1 MSGKLTRERL
11 TFEIMLIVVAL
22 GLTCLFWRTGGYKM
36 VILNLFFL
44 PIVLGGYYLGRSTAG
59 VLAFFCV
66 LAVGL
71 VTSLDSTEL
80 ARFTTPTLTYLALTV
95 WGAALGLTALLVG
108 TLCDERAQKLDELHE
123 AYVGVVEVL
132 SKYLQTGSSQVE
144 ARSERL
150 AELSQRVATQL
161 RLSRKEIDDVRVATL
176 LLDLENIEV
185 TSQLVS
191 KAMNTLEANPR
202 AMRKHTFLGMDLI
215 HSLGSVLRGA
225 APLLVN
231 RDPAVRDVLALHDD
245 AVPATIPLGSHV
257 IRFVQA
263 YDALTR
269 RDGDRQGVSPAQ
281 AIETL
286 RKDASTGPERE
297 ALQALS
303 QVVLR
308 EEPSVHR
315 EVPVPV

>member
-11 TFEIMLIVVAL
+11 TFEIMLIVVTL

-44 PIVLGGYYLGRSTAG
+44 PIVLGGYYLGRATAG

-80 ARFTTPTLTYLALTV
+80 ARFTTPILTYLALTI
-95 WGAALGLTALLVG
+95 WGATLGLTALLVG

-132 SKYLQTGSSQVE
+132 SKYLQTGSNQVE

-150 AELSQRVATQL
+150 ANLSRRLAVQL
-161 RLSRKEIDDVRVATL
+161 RLSRKEVDDVRVATL

-185 TSQLVS
+185 TSRLVS
-191 KAMNTLEANPR
+191 KAMNTLEENPR
-202 AMRKHTFLGMDLI
+202 VMRKHTFLGMDLI

-225 APLLVN
+225 APLLDN
-231 RDPAVRDVLALHDD
+231 RDSVVHDALALHDD
-245 AVPATIPLGSHV
+245 ADPPAVPLGSHV
-257 IRFVQA
+257 IRFAQT
-263 YDALTR
+263 YDTLTHG
-269 RDGDRQGVSPAQ
+269 DGVRKGISPAQ
-281 AIETL
+281 AIEKL
-286 RKDASTGPERE
+286 RQDASPGPERE
-297 ALQALS
+297 VLEALS
-303 QVVLR
+303 QIVLR
-308 EEPSVHR
+308 EEQDMTRAALQTV
-315 EVPVPV
+315 

>member
-1 MSGKLTRERL
+1 MSTKLTRERV
-11 TFEIMLIVVAL
+11 TFEVMLIVIAL

-66 LAVGL
+66 LSVGL
-71 VTSLDSTEL
+71 VTTLDSTEL
-80 ARFTTPTLTYLALTV
+80 ARFTSPALAYLALTV

-132 SKYLQTGSSQVE
+132 SKYLQTGSSKAE

-150 AELSQRVATQL
+150 AELSQQVSTQL
-161 RLSRKEIDDVRVATL
+161 RLSRKEIDDIRVATL
-176 LLDLENIEV
+176 LLDLENIEI
-185 TSQLVS
+185 TSQLLS
-191 KAMNTLEANPR
+191 KAMNTLEANPT

-225 APLLVN
+225 APLLMN
-231 RDPAVRDVLALHDD
+231 RDPAVRDVLAMQDD
-245 AVPATIPLGSHV
+245 AGPEAIPLGAHV

-269 RDGDRQGVSPAQ
+269 GDGDRRGITPAQ
-281 AIETL
+281 AIERL
-286 RKDASTGPERE
+286 RTEATTASERE
-297 ALQALS
+297 AVQALS

-308 EEPSVHR
+308 DAQTAPR
-315 EVPVPV
+315 PTPVPV